1 MCVRNYQIPIM
12 VLHIRKT
19 KGVSLLKRIL
29 CFINANSLLNEEIR
43 DRIKTTNIA
52 NDIQNYQLN
61 REDSLRG
68 YLHINETKRNEGYT
82 KTRGRQNCNL
92 LPCRESNTSRP
103 DLGISTTFLVIHED
117 KLFKHRANSFLEKPL
132 NYC

>member
-61 REDSLRG
+61 RADSLRG
-68 YLHINETKRNEGYT
+68 YLHINETKR
-82 KTRGRQNCNL
+82 
-92 LPCRESNTSRP
+92 
-103 DLGISTTFLVIHED
+103 GIYED
-117 KLFKHRANSFLEKPL
+117 QRATEL
-132 NYC
+132 